1 MAQKRDYYEVLGV
14 SKTASADEIKSAY
27 RKLALKWHPDR
38 WVNGTDAE
46 KKTAEENFKEAA
58 EAYSVLSDADKRAR
72 YDQYGFASEQ
82 MGGGAGGF
90 DFGGMDINEFLRNI
104 FGGGFSFNFG
114 GDSGFD
120 FGGFGNAFGG
130 SSAGTSQQRTARG
143 RDIRTSVKLTLE
155 EIAKGCTKEVSIERN
170 RPCSE
175 CGGKGARNSSDIK
188 TCPTCKGSGQIR
200 QTARGLFGL
209 QSVISTCSQCGGE
222 GKIISNPCRRCGGT
236 GLERKRETV
245 RVTIP
250 AGVEEGMQLTV
261 RGEGHAAMHGGTNG
275 DLLVVIKEEPHSQLQ
290 RDGNNLFHTR
300 IISVID
306 AMLGCEVSVPCLDG
320 SYKVKVEPGTQSGT
334 VVKLKG
340 KGLPSV
346 QGYGRGEGDLYV
358 KFMVWVP
365 HKLSRTEKE
374 ALEKMRGSSSFSP
387 DLTREDRNTFDKV
400 KNIF

>member
-1 MAQKRDYYEVLGV
+1 MANKRDYYEVLGV
-14 SKTASADEIKSAY
+14 DKKASADEIKSAY

-46 KKTAEENFKEAA
+46 KKTAENNFKEAA
-58 EAYSVLSDADKRAR
+58 EAYSVLSDADKRAK
-72 YDQYGFASEQ
+72 YDQFGFAGEQ

-90 DFGGMDINEFLRNI
+90 DFGGMDINDFLRNI
-104 FGGGFSFNFG
+104 FGGGF
-114 GDSGFD
+114 GFD
-120 FGGFGNAFGG
+120 FSGFGG
-130 SSAGTSQQRTARG
+130 SSSGNSQVRTSRG

-155 EIAKGCTKEVSIERN
+155 EIAKGCTKEVTIERN
-170 RPCSE
+170 RACTE
-175 CGGKGARNSSDIK
+175 CGGKGAKNSSDIR
-188 TCPTCKGSGQIR
+188 TCSTCQGSGQIR
-200 QTARGLFGL
+200 QTTRGMFGI
-209 QSVISTCSQCGGE
+209 QSVISACPTCGGE
-222 GKIISNPCRRCGGT
+222 GKIISNPCRRCNGT

-245 RVTIP
+245 KVTIP

-275 DLLVVIKEEPHSQLQ
+275 DLLVVIKEEAHSQLQ

-300 IISVID
+300 IISVMD

-346 QGYGRGEGDLYV
+346 QGYGRGIGDLYV
-358 KFMVWVP
+358 KFLVWIP
-365 HKLSRTEKE
+365 HKLSRSEKE
-374 ALEKMRGSSSFSP
+374 MLETLRHNTSFSP
-387 DLTREDRNTFDKV
+387 DLTREDKNTFDKV